1 MAKCTYCE
9 KKIEM
14 RPNAVDKHN
23 KVKRPR
29 MEWIHLRDLG
39 WATEHQRQHFVVEFS
54 EEVNYEVVI
63 GEQDHYIG
71 DEAPPVEYYPWYL
84 EEHPELIPAS

>member
-14 RPNAVDKHN
+14 RPNAFDEHN

-29 MEWIHLRDLG
+29 MEWVYVRDIR
-39 WATEHQRQHFVVEFS
+39 WATEIQRDHFVVEFD
-54 EEVNYEVVI
+54 EELNKEIVI

-71 DEAPPVEYYPWYL
+71 DEAPPISHWEWYL
-84 EEHPELIPAS
+84 EEHPELSN